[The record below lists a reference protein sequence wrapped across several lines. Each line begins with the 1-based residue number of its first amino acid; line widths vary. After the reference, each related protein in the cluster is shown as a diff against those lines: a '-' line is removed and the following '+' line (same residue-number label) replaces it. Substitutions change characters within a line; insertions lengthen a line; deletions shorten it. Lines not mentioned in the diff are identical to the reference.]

1 MMWVW
6 RWFLQEKGEPRVRN
20 RGEDACRDGWR
31 SKEVGEDSPST
42 STTKGKDGLMA

>member
-6 RWFLQEKGEPRVRN
+6 RWFLKEKGEPRVRN